1 MVAMRNFLIFRK
13 ILPSVVIAALLSLPL
28 VSIIEDSLYTSV
40 EDAIFEVSSLVN
52 EDGNAEDAFLKTE
65 PELSFNADLA
75 PAAELRLHGDRV
87 QSLAKPA
94 MADLC
99 REELI
104 YEIPL
109 PPKIVS

>member
-1 MVAMRNFLIFRK
+1 MVAMPNFSIFPK
-13 ILPSVVIAALLSLPL
+13 ILPCVVIAALLSLPL
-28 VSIIEDSLYTSV
+28 ASIMEDCFFSSC
-40 EDAIFEVSSLVN
+40 EDAIGEVSSLVN
-52 EDGNAEDAFLKTE
+52 ENGNSEDAFLKTE

-75 PAAELRLHGDRV
+75 PAEELRLHGDRL

-94 MADLC
+94 MAVLY
-99 REELI
+99 REDII